1 MPQVSGAGPNLP
13 RAISVTHRH
22 ILGVLVAELEA
33 KLAAKPE
40 TLIRILDVG
49 CGNGELIRYLYLSL
63 KAIFPSVEFVVCGLD
78 IVDFGVQAQDFHKKS
93 LEQLTEFAPDVA
105 WADRV
110 KFISHTEPWPFEP
123 TSMDVVLSNQVLE
136 HVIDHSLFFTRQK
149 LVMKEGAFAV
159 HLFPLREAMWEAHL
173 HLPFVHKIQNWDR
186 LQLWI
191 QRFSQIGFGKWKRS
205 GMDLADYSAGH
216 ADYLLYYTNY
226 KSRGEMLGFSKRV
239 GLRASFAYTS
249 SFYLRKL
256 SEVLHIPTSV
266 RSRTGLLLDIGLL
279 PLFERVASIT
289 LIQRKS
295 DTYRRFE

>member
-1 MPQVSGAGPNLP
+1 
-13 RAISVTHRH
+13 
-22 ILGVLVAELEA
+22 
-33 KLAAKPE
+33 
-40 TLIRILDVG
+40 
-49 CGNGELIRYLYLSL
+49 
-63 KAIFPSVEFVVCGLD
+63 
-78 IVDFGVQAQDFHKKS
+78 
-93 LEQLTEFAPDVA
+93 
-105 WADRV
+105 
-110 KFISHTEPWPFEP
+110 
-123 TSMDVVLSNQVLE
+123 MDVVLSNQVLE

-159 HLFPLREAMWEAHL
+159 HLFPLREAMWKAHL

-205 GMDLADYSAGH
+205 GMGLADYSAGH

-226 KSRGEMLGFSKRV
+226 KSRDEMLGFSKVV
-239 GLRASFAYTS
+239 GLRARFAYIA
-249 SFYLRKL
+249 SFYLRKAR
-256 SEVLHIPTSV
+256 EVKRIPSTIRSQTSAI
-266 RSRTGLLLDIGLL
+266 LDIGLL